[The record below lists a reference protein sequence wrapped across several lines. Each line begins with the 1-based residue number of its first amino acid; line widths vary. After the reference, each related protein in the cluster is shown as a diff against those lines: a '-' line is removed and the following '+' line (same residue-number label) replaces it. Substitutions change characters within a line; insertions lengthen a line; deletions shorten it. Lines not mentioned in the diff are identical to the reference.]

1 MPWCQTA
8 GKGMTGSAAALR
20 ASTCSATPRTTT
32 SSTNRARPVRRS
44 GAAVPGR
51 AGCGLQLVWKIRLC
65 NRCDSSVAIAP
76 MDTAHLTRQPSV
88 RRRRNGGT
96 TFNLRGCGEGEMM
109 RTSTFLSPDEL
120 ADLTDTPVKAL
131 QCSWLD
137 QKGWIYTLSRM
148 GNPKVLRSYAEQ
160 KLGMA
165 SAHPGDSEPDFTAW
179 TTA

>member
-1 MPWCQTA
+1 MRDLFPPP
-8 GKGMTGSAAALR
+8 
-20 ASTCSATPRTTT
+20 STPNSL
-32 SSTNRARPVRRS
+32 SSS
-44 GAAVPGR
+44 GVA
-51 AGCGLQLVWKIRLC
+51 
-65 NRCDSSVAIAP
+65 AIAI
-76 MDTAHLTRQPSV
+76 TV
-88 RRRRNGGT
+88 
-96 TFNLRGCGEGEMM
+96 
-109 RTSTFLSPDEL
+109 SPDEL
-120 ADLTDTPVKAL
+120 ADLTDTPVKSL